1 MASAY
6 KSIQNSVST
15 WLILVFLLGIM
26 ILLGYS
32 EIFQNSLQKNNLQEF
47 SATPVSS
54 DILDNIKTIRFK
66 NRLGKFTIT
75 RDSKDNWMLVEP
87 RKMPAKNKTINKIL
101 NSFRDLPIRTLHQ
114 YEPINL
120 QSFSLNNPIMSIDFF
135 TKLDEQVNVN
145 IGLVN
150 PINSTSYVTVSGKDV
165 IFQTDIIKNN
175 LELMDLSDFINSNI
189 FSHEIAEVKKLDI
202 YHSSQNQSYNTL
214 EKLGDNWISKRYKK
228 IDNKRVNKAIKSILR
243 IKSHMIVDTKDEKL
257 LNFINNYLKTP
268 RYRLSVKTKNKT
280 VNYKITQLIKSVP
293 ELKLEKRQ
301 YFIVKSS
308 ERQFPHVI
316 DKKFLERFLINYE
329 KIGPKRK

>member
-1 MASAY
+1 MNITFRST
-6 KSIQNSVST
+6 QNTIST
-15 WLILVFLLGIM
+15 WLILVFALGILV
-26 ILLGYS
+26 LLGYS

-47 SATPVSS
+47 SATPISS

-75 RDSKDNWMLVEP
+75 RDTKDNWMLVEP
-87 RKMPAKNKTINKIL
+87 RKMPARTKTINKIL
-101 NSFRDLPIRTLHQ
+101 NAFRDLPIRTLHQ

-120 QSFSLNNPIMSIDFF
+120 QSFSLNNPIMNIDFF
-135 TKLDEQVNVN
+135 TKLDEQVNVR

-150 PINSTSYVTVSGKDV
+150 PINSTSYIAVSGKDV

-189 FSHEIAEVKKLDI
+189 FSHDVADIDKIDI
-202 YHSSQNQSYNTL
+202 YHASQSTSYNTL
-214 EKLGDNWISKRYKK
+214 EKLGNNWISKRYKT
-228 IDNKRVNKAIKSILR
+228 IDNDRVAKAIEEILD
-243 IKSHMIVDTKDEKL
+243 IKSHMIIDTKAEEL

-268 RYRLSVKTKNKT
+268 RYRVVIKTKKKT
-280 VNYKITQLIKSVP
+280 VSYTITQLIKSVP
-293 ELKLEKRQ
+293 ELKLEKKQ

-316 DKKFLERFLINYE
+316 DKKYLDRFLIQYD
-329 KIGPKRK
+329 KLGPKK

>member
-1 MASAY
+1 MAQVYRNYQS
-6 KSIQNSVST
+6 SIST
-15 WLILVFLLGIM
+15 WLILIFFMSIL

-47 SATPVSS
+47 SATPISS

-75 RDSKDNWMLVEP
+75 RDVKDNWMLVEP
-87 RKMPAKNKTINKIL
+87 RKMPAKSKTIKNIL
-101 NSFRDLPIRTLHQ
+101 NAFRDLPIRTLHQ

-150 PINSTSYVTVSGKDV
+150 PINSTSYITVSGKDV

-175 LELMDLSDFINSNI
+175 LELLDLSDFINSNI
-189 FSHEIAEVKKLDI
+189 FSHELADVTKIDI
-202 YHSSQNQSYNTL
+202 YHGSQNQTYNTL
-214 EKLGDNWISKRYKK
+214 EKLGDNWISKRYKT
-228 IDNKRVNKAIKSILR
+228 IENERVNEAIGKILN
-243 IKSHMIVDTKDEKL
+243 IKSHMIVDTKNEEL

-268 RYRLSVKTKNKT
+268 RYRLTIKTKKKT
-280 VNYKITQLIKSVP
+280 INYKITQLIKSVP

-316 DKKFLERFLINYE
+316 DKNYLENFLIQYDD
-329 KIGPKRK
+329 IGPKKK

>member
-1 MASAY
+1 MNLTY
-6 KSIQNSVST
+6 RTTQNTIST
-15 WLILVFLLGIM
+15 WLILVFTLSILV
-26 ILLGYS
+26 LLGYS

-47 SATPVSS
+47 SATPISS
-54 DILDNIKTIRFK
+54 DILDNIKTVRFK

-75 RDSKDNWMLVEP
+75 RDAKDNWMLVEP
-87 RKMPAKNKTINKIL
+87 RKMPARTKTINKIL
-101 NSFRDLPIRTLHQ
+101 EAFRDLPIRTLHQ

-120 QSFSLNNPIMSIDFF
+120 QSFSLKSPIMNIDFF
-135 TKLDEQVNVN
+135 TKLDEQVNVR

-150 PINSTSYVTVSGKDV
+150 PINSTSYITVSGKDV

-189 FSHEIAEVKKLDI
+189 FSHELSDIQKLDI
-202 YHSSQNQSYNTL
+202 YHSNQDTSYNSL
-214 EKLGDNWISKRYKK
+214 ERSGDIWLSKRYKT
-228 IDNKRVNKAIKSILR
+228 IDMPRVDAAINEILD
-243 IKSHMIVDTKDEKL
+243 IKSHMIIDTKEDQL

-268 RYRLSVKTKNKT
+268 RYRLVIKTKKKT
-280 VNYKITQLIKSVP
+280 VNYTITQLIKSVP

-316 DKKFLERFLINYE
+316 DKKYLERFLIQYD
-329 KIGPKRK
+329 KIGPKK